1 MPAKGYTL
9 RDVRRM
15 LGVSRAVVQQLIA
28 SGVLSPGAAG
38 RSLRFSFRDIAVLRT
53 AHTLRRAG
61 IPPRRIARAL
71 ERVRGGLS
79 DMDNLSQI
87 RVSAVGRHVA
97 VRHAGGLLQ
106 PETGQ
111 YLLDFES
118 EPTRGAIVP
127 LSAPTEGK
135 APQEHLA
142 YRLFREAERLE
153 REGRTTEAGR
163 AYRQALEIDPTFVDA
178 ALNLGCLLCDSAR
191 HSDAISV
198 YRNALDNG
206 AQSPLLHYNLGV
218 ALEDAGDTHAALLA
232 YHRCVEEAP
241 DFADA
246 HFNAARLHELLG
258 DTVRAIRHFN
268 NYRVLHK

>member
-1 MPAKGYTL
+1 
-9 RDVRRM
+9 
-15 LGVSRAVVQQLIA
+15 
-28 SGVLSPGAAG
+28 
-38 RSLRFSFRDIAVLRT
+38 
-53 AHTLRRAG
+53 
-61 IPPRRIARAL
+61 
-71 ERVRGGLS
+71 
-79 DMDNLSQI
+79 
-87 RVSAVGRHVA
+87 
-97 VRHAGGLLQ
+97 
-106 PETGQ
+106 
-111 YLLDFES
+111 
-118 EPTRGAIVP
+118 
-127 LSAPTEGK
+127 
-135 APQEHLA
+135 
-142 YRLFREAERLE
+142 
-153 REGRTTEAGR
+153 
-163 AYRQALEIDPTFVDA
+163 
-178 ALNLGCLLCDSAR
+178 LLCDSAR